1 MIFRPFLTI
10 DIIALVALAIS
21 FFMSIKLVRL
31 MGKGKDAEPAKILI
45 IVTVMNGLLGL
56 LLLMGGYQKYLQDY
70 LMYVRMTD
78 IILMIAGIVL
88 AVSIFKVYTDY
99 KKLIRKHEPN
109 L

>member
-10 DIIALVALAIS
+10 DIIALIALAIS
-21 FFMSIKLVRL
+21 FFMSIKLVLL
-31 MGKGKDAEPAKILI
+31 MGKGKDAALAKILI

-56 LLLMGGYQKYLQDY
+56 LLLLGGYQKYMQDY
-70 LMYVRMTD
+70 MMYVKLTD
-78 IILMIAGIVL
+78 VTLMIAGLLL
-88 AVSIFKVYTDY
+88 AASICKTYLDY